1 MKIAMFT
8 RRTAVEVTHLQQAG
22 FTLEEIVRLDELRQS
37 YPVIE
42 TVDSRRELQW
52 LKFMRWCYVTG
63 HISE

>member
-8 RRTAVEVTHLQQAG
+8 RRNAVEVTHLQQAG
-22 FTLEEIVRLDELRQS
+22 FTMEEIDRLDELRQS

-52 LKFMRWCYVTG
+52 LRFLRWCYVTG
-63 HISE
+63 VMGE